1 MLEILQQMLVLFFL
15 MGIGFIAFKCNI
27 ITSET
32 KGRLSS
38 IVVNI
43 ANPALILT
51 SVTGGSI
58 NIKKM
63 EFLYTLEISL
73 IIFFILILLAAII
86 PRFIGIEKQ
95 IRGVYSAMLIF
106 SNISFMG
113 FPIISEVYGSE
124 ALLYASVFLL
134 PYNILIYTYGIKLMN
149 KKDENREEKK
159 QDIQWRRILNNG
171 VIACII
177 SIFIFLTNLQL
188 PYVVN
193 KTMDLLG
200 NLTAPLSMMVIGASL
215 VMIRIREIITDYKL
229 LIFVGIKQFVIPI
242 LLSLAIFTVV
252 PNKLLC
258 GVCMIMLSTP
268 VGSMTS
274 MLAEEYNGDF
284 ELASKGVAITTLVS
298 VISLPIV
305 SYIVQIL

>member
-1 MLEILQQMLVLFFL
+1 MLVLFFL

-63 EFLYTLEISL
+63 EFLYTLGISL

-200 NLTAPLSMMVIGASL
+200 NLTAPLSMMH
-215 VMIRIREIITDYKL
+215 
-229 LIFVGIKQFVIPI
+229 Q
-242 LLSLAIFTVV
+242 
-252 PNKLLC
+252 
-258 GVCMIMLSTP
+258 
-268 VGSMTS
+268 
-274 MLAEEYNGDF
+274 
-284 ELASKGVAITTLVS
+284 
-298 VISLPIV
+298 LP
-305 SYIVQIL
+305 SY